1 MRFTL
6 TDIFDFL
13 IRNTDK
19 FADFDNEDL
28 KDYKKYKNIFLTF
41 RKFYGLE
48 KYSLKELDKY
58 LWQVGKKYYP
68 RKYKKRAR

>member
-19 FADFDNEDL
+19 FADFENEDL
-28 KDYKKYKNIFLTF
+28 KDYKKYKNIFLAF

>member
-19 FADFDNEDL
+19 FADFENEDL
-28 KDYKKYKNIFLTF
+28 KDYKKYKNILLAF
-41 RKFYGLE
+41 RNFYGLE
-48 KYSLKELDKY
+48 KYSLKEVDKY

>member
-6 TDIFDFL
+6 TD
-13 IRNTDK
+13 K
-19 FADFDNEDL
+19 FADFENEDL
-28 KDYKKYKNIFLTF
+28 KDYKKYKNIFLAF